1 LDRTSQKGDDW
12 AVSDYLPIAC
22 GLHSRYELAVM
33 HRMPLTLCWRGS
45 DGLTHL
51 ETLLPEDLE
60 TRNGE
65 EFLVLRN
72 GAGEQFKVR
81 LDRITAVHSDEFDAT
96 A

>member
-1 LDRTSQKGDDW
+1 MT
-12 AVSDYLPIAC
+12 DYQPIAC
-22 GLHSRYELAVM
+22 DLHSRYELAVM
-33 HRMPLTLCWRGS
+33 HRMPLTLCWQGS

-51 ETLLPEDLE
+51 EKVLPEDLE

-72 GAGEQFKVR
+72 GAGEQLRVR
-81 LDRITAVHSDEFDAT
+81 LDRISAAHSTQFDAT

>member
-1 LDRTSQKGDDW
+1 MT
-12 AVSDYLPIAC
+12 DYTPITC
-22 GLHSRYELAVM
+22 GLYSRYELAVM
-33 HRMPLTLCWRGS
+33 HRTPLTLCWRGS
-45 DGLTHL
+45 DGLDHL

-72 GAGEQFKVR
+72 GAGLQFKVR
-81 LDRITAVHSDEFDAT
+81 LDRITAVHSREAEIL

>member
-1 LDRTSQKGDDW
+1 M
-12 AVSDYLPIAC
+12 SDYQPIDC
-22 GLHSRYELAVM
+22 GLHSRYELAIM

-51 ETLLPEDLE
+51 ETLLPEDLQ
-60 TRNGE
+60 TSKGE

-72 GAGEQFKVR
+72 GSGEQLKVR
-81 LDRITAVHSDEFDAT
+81 LDRITAVHSEQFEAT

>member
-1 LDRTSQKGDDW
+1 M
-12 AVSDYLPIAC
+12 SDYRPIEC

-33 HRMPLTLCWRGS
+33 HRMPLTLCWQGS

-72 GAGEQFKVR
+72 GAGERLKVR
-81 LDRITAVHSDEFDAT
+81 LDHITAVHSSEFDAT